1 MQWLVLLSWMRG
13 RKKEKRMN
21 KHWVRER
28 EEQSDRKRACLGRP
42 FLLFNRLLA
51 LTRGSKKEIF
61 IHEKK
66 YKKSE
71 FVFCSREISTVRVF
85 DLKVQKVFCPKSNEG
100 EWTSKVDKRWRHR
113 PILSSNKQTESK
125 IAFWGA
131 RCLPALPSGGTKTTK
146 N

>member
-1 MQWLVLLSWMRG
+1 MRSEVG
-13 RKKEKRMN
+13 NAVTRFTFMNAGQKERKKNEQTMSE
-21 KHWVRER
+21 RER

-42 FLLFNRLLA
+42 FLLFSRLLA

-100 EWTSKVDKRWRHR
+100 E
-113 PILSSNKQTESK
+113 
-125 IAFWGA
+125 
-131 RCLPALPSGGTKTTK
+131 
-146 N
+146 